1 VIEATSAA
9 RSSFWIGDLPPSPLV
24 VTITADEGE
33 ADAFERFTVAALL
46 VSPTGVRT
54 ALTAAPAGDDVAV
67 SWPTM
72 SPFTEAGIYALTLTL
87 SSVAP
92 VAAVTL
98 RATPLRFVVQ
108 QEDEWITVDQA
119 REDWPD
125 APSSDV
131 RLYALL
137 SAAREQCEAY
147 APRLLPGV
155 RVPARYREAQLMQT
169 AALWQANKTGD
180 GDVIGADG
188 TTVRVYPMGWNVK
201 AVLRPPSGGHNVA

>member
-1 VIEATSAA
+1 MIEATSAA
-9 RSSFWIGDLPPSPLV
+9 RQSFWVGDLPPSPLL

-33 ADAFERFTVAALL
+33 ADVFERFTVAAVLT
-46 VSPTGVRT
+46 SPTGVRT
-54 ALTAAPAGDDVAV
+54 SLTAAASGDDVAV
-67 SWPTM
+67 SWPTR
-72 SPFTEAGIYALTLTL
+72 SPFVEPGIYALTLTL

-108 QEDEWITVDQA
+108 TEDEWVTVDQA
-119 REDWPD
+119 RDDWPD
-125 APSSDV
+125 APTSDV

-137 SAAREQCEAY
+137 AAAREQCEAY
-147 APRLLPGV
+147 APRLLPGA

-201 AVLRPPSGGHNVA
+201 AVLRPPTGGHNVA